1 MRLSLRFPKAFFFGV
16 LIHLNFSAFSQEENV
31 WSLERSVRYALDHN
45 LSIRQTELNERLANL
60 NLQQSRLSQIP
71 NINAN
76 IGYGRSFGRSVDPT
90 TNQFVSGNYDF
101 ISAGGSADILV
112 FGWFQKRNTIAANK
126 YSLEAAAED
135 LDQLKNDVSLNV
147 ATGFLR
153 ALLAKEQIRV
163 NEKQADLSK
172 AQLEQTRQFVA
183 AGRLPELNAA
193 QLESQLASDSANLI
207 ASVSDYNSAILDMK
221 ALLNLDFNIPFEI
234 QTPEVKIEEQLSLN
248 NMNPETIYQEA
259 ARNFGAIKSSELKIR
274 AAQKRIAAAKGAL
287 YPPVG
292 INAQFGTSYAT
303 TYTEI
308 TSFSYSGF
316 EPSGGFVFGGADTF
330 LVYQPKPSFQTRRIP
345 LGSQLEN
352 NFRQTW
358 CTRRHIAFTSATVKL
373 PDHLKRGQSKLAGRT
388 CLLRSIIFP
397 PWARGGDTSADV
409 SVPSEAC

>member
-207 ASVSDYNSAILDMK
+207 ASVSDYNSAVL
-221 ALLNLDFNIPFEI
+221 
-234 QTPEVKIEEQLSLN
+234 
-248 NMNPETIYQEA
+248 
-259 ARNFGAIKSSELKIR
+259 
-274 AAQKRIAAAKGAL
+274 
-287 YPPVG
+287 
-292 INAQFGTSYAT
+292 
-303 TYTEI
+303 
-308 TSFSYSGF
+308 
-316 EPSGGFVFGGADTF
+316 
-330 LVYQPKPSFQTRRIP
+330 
-345 LGSQLEN
+345 
-352 NFRQTW
+352 
-358 CTRRHIAFTSATVKL
+358 
-373 PDHLKRGQSKLAGRT
+373 
-388 CLLRSIIFP
+388 
-397 PWARGGDTSADV
+397 
-409 SVPSEAC
+409 